1 MNEREKL
8 VARAKELELSHAA
21 NISDDKLKVK
31 IAEAEAKAKAKAD
44 ADAKAKA
51 DAEAKAKADA
61 AAKVKAAAS
70 AEAKTKAK
78 ANLVVVKGPERGR
91 WRIGKHFTREAEEIP
106 RDELTDDELEALE
119 NDPELIVSFR

>member
-31 IAEAEAKAKAKAD
+31 IAEAEAKAKAKA
-44 ADAKAKA
+44 
-51 DAEAKAKADA
+51 
-61 AAKVKAAAS
+61 S
-70 AEAKTKAK
+70 
-78 ANLVVVKGPERGR
+78 LVVVKGPERGR
-91 WRIGKHFTREAEEIP
+91 WRIGKHFTREAEKIP